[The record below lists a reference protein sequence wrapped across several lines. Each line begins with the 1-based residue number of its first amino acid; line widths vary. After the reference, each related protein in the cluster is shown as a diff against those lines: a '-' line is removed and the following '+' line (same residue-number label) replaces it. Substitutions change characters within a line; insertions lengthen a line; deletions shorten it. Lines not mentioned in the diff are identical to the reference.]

1 MTFKEESLFFPLF
14 FLFFFPFKFYFQAPL
29 TAPSLLLLEM
39 FHLLRGRQ
47 GEGSQNSLK
56 TEKDFAKTGRLLG
69 GKTILDSSVYSCS
82 APCFAFFLLFS
93 TSSSS
98 PLLAPCPSVLSHIL
112 LFISP
117 PQGVPCPAGCGH
129 CEWLGTDGDCPVHSM
144 ETSLGAS
151 LQHHMRPVSGAPTA
165 GTRSIH
171 PSSKGS
177 PALQL
182 LSKKGEVLRGRPPS
196 PQTQAMGRTL
206 PECPVGSHGYEGLK
220 ELCELVVPPC
230 PAST

>member
-117 PQGVPCPAGCGH
+117 PRV
-129 CEWLGTDGDCPVHSM
+129 
-144 ETSLGAS
+144 SLVRLVVAI
-151 LQHHMRPVSGAPTA
+151 VSGWEQMVTA
-165 GTRSIH
+165 QCTAWR
-171 PSSKGS
+171 PRWE
-177 PALQL
+177 PA
-182 LSKKGEVLRGRPPS
+182 
-196 PQTQAMGRTL
+196 
-206 PECPVGSHGYEGLK
+206 C
-220 ELCELVVPPC
+220 
-230 PAST
+230 STT